1 MLWQSLK
8 KLNIIFKKQSWN
20 SLVVQWLGF
29 CALTA
34 EGLGSLP
41 GQGPKI
47 PKAIRCRSSLRLP
60 KKSKFSKVIHTNFFF
75 IISNSVP
82 DYVLW

>member
-29 CALTA
+29 CALTTA
-34 EGLGSLP
+34 VLGSVPLGELRFHKPHSTAKKIIKNCHLTKNFNPKLP
-41 GQGPKI
+41 
-47 PKAIRCRSSLRLP
+47 
-60 KKSKFSKVIHTNFFF
+60 IHSPFGHPRN
-75 IISNSVP
+75 
-82 DYVLW
+82 